1 MVAVVNLVAE
11 LVFDYL
17 VSDMQNFHVQDPV
30 VVLTI
35 VLVPEHADLL
45 LIPTVARRG
54 GIALSGHAY
63 GICSDHGAGAGST
76 RRSACCR
83 TCGGTRRIR
92 GGICR
97 TRGACSI
104 RRSRCRTCSGVRR
117 SRGARAGGTR
127 CACGCSRGIVRARC
141 RTCDGTRRIRGGI
154 CRTRGARAC
163 GVRRSRSAGSIRR
176 TRCRIC
182 GGTRRICRF
191 RGGARRVRGACAGGT
206 RSSARCRT
214 CSGVRRSRGARGG
227 SVTTCTLICISVI
240 SVGRFGGCAHRY
252 QVAIVAE
259 GHLLLAQA
267 TTFLLFGEGHGYH
280 GQHAK
285 QHHRS
290 HHAKYRHITAH

>member
-97 TRGACSI
+97 TRGA
-104 RRSRCRTCSGVRR
+104 
-117 SRGARAGGTR
+117 RAY
-127 CACGCSRGIVRARC
+127 
-141 RTCDGTRRIRGGI
+141 
-154 CRTRGARAC
+154 